1 MTSNSNFADFLS
13 GTLGIQFRDINK
25 KIEHFLETGFTS
37 NPKKPEFRP
46 EFSHRKEW
54 KEWNR
59 FLGGTWHLRSPTRSP
74 QEKPVQGP
82 SFSARLNTMQG
93 TFRNLE
99 EVPTPKTNMTT
110 KNCAI

>member
-1 MTSNSNFADFLS
+1 VALIVNS
-13 GTLGIQFRDINK
+13 IQGYQQK
-25 KIEHFLETGFTS
+25 KTFPGNWVHQQQQKE
-37 NPKKPEFRP
+37 PEFRP
-46 EFSHRKEW
+46 EFFSPEGPVSEW